1 MSFNV
6 EKCHHL
12 TVTEKRN
19 RIPTSYT
26 VNKKTLERVASAKY
40 LGVELTENL
49 HWGKPIQSTAAK
61 ANKVSVFA
69 YRNLKGCPPAVQTH
83 C

>member
-1 MSFNV
+1 MSFDV

-26 VNKKTLERVASAKY
+26 VNNKTLERVASAKY

-49 HWGKPIQSTAAK
+49 HWRKHIQSAVAK
-61 ANKVSVFA
+61 ANKVTP
-69 YRNLKGCPPAVQTH
+69 LCI
-83 C
+83 